1 MIEAFWDVVRQ
12 FSNNENKPSDSI
24 EEPSHKKNSEDSF
37 LAALP
42 VVRKIVRRRFVS
54 LRQAETSDLEQ
65 GIILRLLNWREKY
78 PEKSEKM
85 STGDWESFA
94 ARTAYNETNRHF
106 SKSAAGASHFPLD
119 VADEIESPQSVAGDS
134 DAEFQS
140 LAYFVWQETCQLS
153 LRQRRALLLHSRK
166 LIVYFQKGGVR
177 EEELAQSLEMEIGEW
192 LEVVVKLPLQ
202 DAQIARFVGATDERR
217 NLESVINSIKKAR
230 HEARAKLR
238 LLTNK

>member
-1 MIEAFWDVVRQ
+1 MCIRDR
-12 FSNNENKPSDSI
+12 
-24 EEPSHKKNSEDSF
+24 
-37 LAALP
+37 
-42 VVRKIVRRRFVS
+42 
-54 LRQAETSDLEQ
+54 
-65 GIILRLLNWREKY
+65 
-78 PEKSEKM
+78 
-85 STGDWESFA
+85 
-94 ARTAYNETNRHF
+94 
-106 SKSAAGASHFPLD
+106 
-119 VADEIESPQSVAGDS
+119 IESPQSVAGDS

-202 DAQIARFVGATDERR
+202 DAQIARFVGATDEPRK
-217 NLESVINSIKKAR
+217 LESVINSIKKAR

>member
-106 SKSAAGASHFPLD
+106 SKNAAGASHFPLD

-140 LAYFVWQETCQLS
+140 LAYFVWQETCKLS

-166 LIVYFQKGGVR
+166 LIVYFLTGGITD
-177 EEELAQSLEMEIGEW
+177 EDLARSLEISEEDW
-192 LEVVVKLPLQ
+192 LEIKIKLPLP
-202 DAQIARFVGATDERR
+202 DASIARFVRGDERR
-217 NLESVINSIKKAR
+217 NLESIIKSIKKAR
-230 HEARAKLR
+230 HEARGKLR

>member
-1 MIEAFWDVVRQ
+1 
-12 FSNNENKPSDSI
+12 
-24 EEPSHKKNSEDSF
+24 
-37 LAALP
+37 
-42 VVRKIVRRRFVS
+42 
-54 LRQAETSDLEQ
+54 
-65 GIILRLLNWREKY
+65 
-78 PEKSEKM
+78 
-85 STGDWESFA
+85 
-94 ARTAYNETNRHF
+94 
-106 SKSAAGASHFPLD
+106 
-119 VADEIESPQSVAGDS
+119 
-134 DAEFQS
+134 
-140 LAYFVWQETCQLS
+140 